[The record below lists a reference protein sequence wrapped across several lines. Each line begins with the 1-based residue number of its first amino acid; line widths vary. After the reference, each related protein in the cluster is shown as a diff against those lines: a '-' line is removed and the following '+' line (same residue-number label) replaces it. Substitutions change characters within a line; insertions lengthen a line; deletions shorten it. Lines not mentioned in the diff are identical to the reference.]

1 MLRVKKLS
9 REEENE
15 VEEREE
21 GGKKVQMGQKRDIG
35 DMQEGDGG
43 KGKRVT
49 LKGFNQ
55 GKP

>member
-1 MLRVKKLS
+1 LLRVKKLS